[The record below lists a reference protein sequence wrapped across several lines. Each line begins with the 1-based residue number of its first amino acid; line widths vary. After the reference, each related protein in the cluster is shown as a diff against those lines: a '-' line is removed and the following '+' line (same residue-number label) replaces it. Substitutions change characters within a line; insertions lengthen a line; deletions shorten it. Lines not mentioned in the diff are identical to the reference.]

1 MAEEKKEKQQE
12 DAAVAQDAGDAA
24 AKEIIEMSNR
34 CSRSTIAVIDA
45 VCQRGGF
52 KGEELTTIGQLRDQC
67 ISIVQ
72 MYESLNQKSA

>member
-1 MAEEKKEKQQE
+1 MAEENTKKDKDQ
-12 DAAVAQDAGDAA
+12 VAQDAGEAA
-24 AKEIIEMSNR
+24 AKEIIEMANR

-67 ISIVQ
+67 ISVVQ
-72 MYESLNQKSA
+72 MYESLNQKESA